1 MLAIDKMPNDI
12 LSRDF
17 LDIYSRTQLDK
28 KKPLMDA
35 VIQKIKKSGTLEMKI
50 QLFEQVVEIDK

>member
-1 MLAIDKMPNDI
+1 MPNDI